1 MRPQTLIMIAT
12 LSLAACNGPAGDP
25 FARAG
30 TWTIQHDNDA
40 NLRAMI
46 ADPADL
52 VRGHGDGVAIGET
65 AAVAIER
72 LHAGKVRPL
81 PSSGVAEIV
90 PTNTGGAGAGAAQ

>member
-30 TWTIQHDNDA
+30 TWTIHQ
-40 NLRAMI
+40 I